1 MTIWKE
7 FFKLVHIFIKLL
19 LFLPVTTTI
28 IKIIFYVM
36 DIIKSKLQNRKGDR
50 RINGSLV
57 VYIEKDIF
65 DEINNEVII
74 KRF

>member
-19 LFLPVTTTI
+19 LFLPVTTTTM
-28 IKIIFYVM
+28 KIIFSVT

-50 RINGSLV
+50 RINDSLV
-57 VYIEKDIF
+57 IFIEKIF
-65 DEINNEVII
+65 LIRLIT
-74 KRF
+74 KSL